1 MRTKRFKVKGNWRE
15 YDVRCENFS
24 STQEVIAVTRA
35 RSAPDE
41 SWKREIDFC
50 DESWTSYKKTGTWYG
65 FNNKDEYER
74 LVRFG
79 VEDTSVVKDVRKY
92 SAKASVL
99 DKDKLAVRCMD
110 IVGGGVN
117 VPVYL
122 TGNPQCMYTMK
133 RKKVKSKI
141 VTIGI
146 ECGLTCDYSAKQ
158 YQRAGMALTKVVAK
172 LEKAGYR
179 VALIS
184 MAAFIDEKNDVLC
197 MMTNVIKRENTP
209 MNYSRIMFP
218 LTSITYFRGL
228 AFGWVARN
236 KDYRG
241 YSNLGPHF
249 SSIFPY
255 GERNERIE
263 EMFQTAVGHDNFIA
277 VSMKQM
283 VGICDGQGQEALERY
298 IEGKIM
304 EVVG

>member
-1 MRTKRFKVKGNWRE
+1 MRTKRFKVKGNWKE

-50 DESWTSYKKTGTWYG
+50 DETWASYKKTGTWYG

-158 YQRAGMALTKVVAK
+158 YQKAGMALTKVVAK

-218 LTSITYFRGL
+218 LTSIAYFRGL

-236 KDYRG
+236 KDYKG